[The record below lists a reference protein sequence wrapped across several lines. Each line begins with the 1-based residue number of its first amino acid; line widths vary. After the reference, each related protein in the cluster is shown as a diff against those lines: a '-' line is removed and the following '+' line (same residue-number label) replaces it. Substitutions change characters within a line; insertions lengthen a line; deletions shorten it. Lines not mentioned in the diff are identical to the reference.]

1 MTSPEAINFALSYPY
16 ERPKDDFIYIN
27 GHSYKLS
34 DRDGHDIN
42 DWRVQTGSG
51 KKRIAD
57 LIAKTHYETD
67 FSALIPVIAVGSN
80 GSPVQ
85 LRRKFYTKH
94 DTMIPTLMMTLE
106 NWTATYCRFI
116 SGYGA
121 VPATIT
127 RHDGCQSILPVNF
140 VDAATFKLLNNSEGL
155 GEFYNL
161 LEIDTRDLTHPE
173 FKTFDT
179 IYAYKALDEG
189 FNFRLDGF
197 EVIGCD
203 LPTYTQWE
211 MQQHIIDSMKLDTD
225 VVSFIIANIED
236 ADRRHMIGDK
246 MKKI

>member
-1 MTSPEAINFALSYPY
+1 MISYISTDTAISFQIATGTISTIGAF
-16 ERPKDDFIYIN
+16 RPAAAKSASTD
-27 GHSYKLS
+27 SCWS
-34 DRDGHDIN
+34 RDIN
-42 DWRVQTGSG
+42 CWCNSL
-51 KKRIAD
+51 A
-57 LIAKTHYETD
+57 
-67 FSALIPVIAVGSN
+67 ALIPVIAVGSN